1 MRIKA
6 GNNVVFLY
14 PGQGSQHV
22 GMGFDLYQTYPE
34 AREIFDK
41 ADHLLGFSLSRLCFQ
56 GPEKELNRDLNAQL
70 AVYTVSCILTE
81 VLRVNNVLP
90 GVATGYSSGFYAAAY
105 AVGCFDFADGLCLV
119 RQAGE
124 ILLDEGGKIE
134 GSMAVIFGLSPEKV
148 ESICQQAGDV
158 QVAILNTPRQIIVS
172 GIGSSVRRAME
183 LSLNE
188 GALDAYILS
197 IATSYHSRFMKQS
210 GIRFLREIKDI
221 NLRDPRIPLI
231 SYLSLDRIPN
241 KKELKNVMAN
251 QLSGPVLWVD
261 LIKKLSNSNTRLF
274 LEVGPGEVISRAVR
288 WIDRNIEIANTA
300 TKVKLLKAIESY
312 RRLRNSK

>member
-14 PGQGSQHV
+14 PGQGAQHV

-41 ADHLLGFSLSRLCFQ
+41 ADHLLGFSLSQLCFQ
-56 GPEKELNRDLNAQL
+56 GPEKELNSDLDAQL

-90 GVATGYSSGFYAAAY
+90 DIATGYSSGFYAAAY
-105 AVGCFDFADGLCLV
+105 VAGCFDFADGLCLV

-124 ILLDEGGKIE
+124 ILLDEGGKID

-148 ESICQQAGDV
+148 DSICQQAGDA
-158 QVAILNTPRQIIVS
+158 QIAILNTPRQIIIS
-172 GIGSSVRRAME
+172 GIRSSIRRAME
-183 LSLNE
+183 LSLKE
-188 GALDAYILS
+188 GALDAYTLS

-221 NLRDPRIPLI
+221 NLSDPRTPLI
-231 SYLSLDRIPN
+231 SYLSLDYIPN
-241 KKELKNVMAN
+241 KRELKNIMAN
-251 QLSGPVLWVD
+251 QLSGPVLWTD
-261 LIKKLSNSNTRLF
+261 LIKKLSNSNNRLF
-274 LEVGPGEVISRAVR
+274 LEVGPGKVISRTVN
-288 WIDRNIEIANTA
+288 WIDRNIEIMNTA
-300 TKVKLLKAIESY
+300 NKGELLKTIKTY
-312 RRLRNSK
+312 RRLCNPS

>member
-1 MRIKA
+1 
-6 GNNVVFLY
+6 
-14 PGQGSQHV
+14 
-22 GMGFDLYQTYPE
+22 
-34 AREIFDK
+34 
-41 ADHLLGFSLSRLCFQ
+41 
-56 GPEKELNRDLNAQL
+56 
-70 AVYTVSCILTE
+70 
-81 VLRVNNVLP
+81 
-90 GVATGYSSGFYAAAY
+90 
-105 AVGCFDFADGLCLV
+105 
-119 RQAGE
+119 
-124 ILLDEGGKIE
+124 
-134 GSMAVIFGLSPEKV
+134 GLSPEKV
-148 ESICQQAGDV
+148 NSICQQVGDV

-183 LSLNE
+183 LSLKE
-188 GALDAYILS
+188 GALDAYILP

-274 LEVGPGEVISRAVR
+274 LEVGSGEVISRAVR